1 MLIRRRTRENQHIGG
16 RGGIRTHGA
25 LAGTPV
31 FKTGAL
37 NHSATLPDQEFQ
49 SLTVAA
55 DRTQCERG
63 SKLNRTA
70 FFPGKVSHE
79 RAAAAQEFARTPT
92 SQSLQPD
99 TKITSAKLAVLGS
112 EHWDFLTFSG
122 RTRIFGRWL

>member
-1 MLIRRRTRENQHIGG
+1 MANKEVQCTGG
-16 RGGIRTHGA
+16 RSEIRTHGT

-63 SKLNRTA
+63 PKLNRTA
-70 FFPGKVSHE
+70 FCPGKVSHE
-79 RAAAAQEFARTPT
+79 RATAAQESSRTPA
-92 SQSLQPD
+92 SQSSRRRNGQQRRYC
-99 TKITSAKLAVLGS
+99 LATTVP
-112 EHWDFLTFSG
+112 E
-122 RTRIFGRWL
+122 